1 MVFLVVFINY
11 DLICLKLL
19 ILMINFFIVE
29 NGKNIFKIM
38 WL

>member
-19 ILMINFFIVE
+19 ILKINFFIVE